1 MAFDYSKLRGRIKEK
16 YNTQDL
22 FAEKLGI
29 ARTSLSLRL
38 NGKVEFSQ
46 EEIIKSCNLL
56 DIIPEEIPLYFFT
69 TKV

>member
-56 DIIPEEIPLYFFT
+56 DITPEEIPLYFFT